1 MKMKR
6 QGRVGLMPDI
16 IETQQQLNNRIA
28 ERRDIPGFGADMK
41 RLKQSLAMGMPLEQA
56 RENCGFNDDLYFRDL
71 VTVISRQ
78 MVDPESVLLEW
89 TIKQQTR
96 YMQALEIYQMAK
108 EKNRLSQMAKAVMM
122 MHRMDLDDIE
132 LKRLLGLIR
141 PVTDPGSMGSGIS
154 TEDIQLA
161 EAKWRDNIEQ
171 RVRDKLEAERRA
183 KAPQPIEFLDG
194 NETQRPPDNVGQA
207 TVDVHP
213 TSGHQQGNNIQE
225 VVPNGR
231 VDVLH
236 NMGTVAVQD
245 EANPAGTDLL
255 AANQNR
261 R

>member
-1 MKMKR
+1 MRPKTVA
-6 QGRVGLMPDI
+6 RVGLLPDI
-16 IETQQQLNNRIA
+16 IESQQQLNDRIA
-28 ERRDIPGFGADMK
+28 QRRDNPDFGADMK
-41 RLKQSLAMGMPLEQA
+41 RLRQSLQMGMPLEQA
-56 RENCGFNDDLYFRDL
+56 RENCGFKDDLYFRDL
-71 VTVISRQ
+71 VTVIGRQ
-78 MVDPESVLLEW
+78 MVNPESVLLEW

-141 PVTDPGSMGSGIS
+141 PVTDPGSLGSGIS
-154 TEDIQLA
+154 QEDIQFA

-194 NETQRPPDNVGQA
+194 NETQRPPDNVGQV

-225 VVPNGR
+225 VISDGR

-236 NMGTVAVQD
+236 NMGSMVVQD
-245 EANPAGTDLL
+245 ETNPAGTDLL